1 MDINNFWDELFKP
14 RNKDIRNLILEE
26 LGSRGRRG
34 LGVTGKKIY
43 ELLGGREKAIEDYM
57 EVNKEYIDV
66 LKDKDEKSD
75 IDILETIQNYK
86 ILGKKYNI
94 NELINGYNKDNNF
107 LISIMYLLNNRE
119 YKGDYSIY
127 IDAIRNKLPDNIV
140 KKIINGT
147 FREGAKY
154 FYTKYANGI
163 LIKSLNQL
171 IESEIDDNKIIKLIN
186 KYSEK
191 YE

>member
-14 RNKDIRNLILEE
+14 RNKDIRKLILEE
-26 LGSRGRRG
+26 LGSKGRRG
-34 LGVTGKKIY
+34 LGMTGKKLY

-66 LKDKDEKSD
+66 LKDKDEKTD
-75 IDILETIQNYK
+75 IEILETIQNYK
-86 ILGKKYNI
+86 MIGKKYNI
-94 NELINGYNKDNNF
+94 NELINRYNKDNNF
-107 LISIMYLLNNRE
+107 LISIMYLLKNRD
-119 YKGDYSIY
+119 YRGDYSIY
-127 IDAIRNKLPDNIV
+127 IDAIRNRLPD
-140 KKIINGT
+140 KLLKIIIEET
-147 FREGAKY
+147 FSKGAKY
-154 FYTKYANGI
+154 FYTKYANGM

-171 IESEIDDNKIIKLIN
+171 IDSEIDDNKIINLIN